1 MDPSRTGFAREQQ
14 SGMILEYFST
24 QKAYQAYF
32 HQETRN
38 PVVELQDTDMDKAED
53 EGLEDLYRLYRLLD
67 LILYRLVHY
76 YFMVLLIQTF

>member
-1 MDPSRTGFAREQQ
+1 MDPSRTGFARDQQ

-24 QKAYQAYF
+24 RKAYQAYF

-38 PVVELQDTDMDKAED
+38 PLVELQDTDMDKAED
-53 EGLEDLYRLYRLLD
+53 EGLEDLYRLLD
-67 LILYRLVHY
+67 LILCRLVHY

>member
-14 SGMILEYFST
+14 SGMILEYIST
-24 QKAYQAYF
+24 RKAYQAYF

-53 EGLEDLYRLYRLLD
+53 EGLEDPYRLYRLLD
-67 LILYRLVHY
+67 LILCRLVEY